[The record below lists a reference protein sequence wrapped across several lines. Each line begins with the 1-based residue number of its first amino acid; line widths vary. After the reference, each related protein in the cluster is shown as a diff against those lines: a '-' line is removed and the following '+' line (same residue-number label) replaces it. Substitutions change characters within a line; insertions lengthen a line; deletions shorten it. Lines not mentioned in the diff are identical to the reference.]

1 MQQSWTRPFWVVY
14 KKNASILWGLR
25 CAALSILMAGLAGR
39 KPTCWDPRGAQ
50 ECQAWERPPH
60 SLRMAQPLGI
70 TVPPAGQR
78 WDPPCFCV
86 CVCIPVQSLNCV
98 GLFTTP
104 RTVARRAPL
113 SMGFSRQE
121 YWSGLP
127 FPTPGAPPFS
137 EMKPASPALASGFLP
152 PEPPTRLKLRTL
164 REIAVHLSWILW
176 VSDPR
181 LGPDLHQDSPMDCSV
196 MPTWTIRFGKPS
208 LPLPVGYK
216 LRFCAPFLPGI
227 QLDFDFQVVY

>member
-1 MQQSWTRPFWVVY
+1 MLQYSEDSDVRHYLFSWLDWPGE
-14 KKNASILWGLR
+14 S
-25 CAALSILMAGLAGR
+25 
-39 KPTCWDPRGAQ
+39 
-50 ECQAWERPPH
+50 
-60 SLRMAQPLGI
+60 
-70 TVPPAGQR
+70 PPAGTPGAHRSAKPGSALLTASGWLSLSGSQSPLLASGGIPR
-78 WDPPCFCV
+78 AS
-86 CVCIPVQSLNCV
+86 VCIPVQSLNCV

-164 REIAVHLSWILW
+164 REIAVHLS
-176 VSDPR
+176 
-181 LGPDLHQDSPMDCSV
+181 
-196 MPTWTIRFGKPS
+196 
-208 LPLPVGYK
+208 
-216 LRFCAPFLPGI
+216 
-227 QLDFDFQVVY
+227 